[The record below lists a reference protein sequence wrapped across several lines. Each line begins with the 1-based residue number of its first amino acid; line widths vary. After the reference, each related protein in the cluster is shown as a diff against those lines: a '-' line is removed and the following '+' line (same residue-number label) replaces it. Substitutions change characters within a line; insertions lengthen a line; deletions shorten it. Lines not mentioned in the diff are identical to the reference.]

1 MVSYFFLKVHLSFSS
16 SIYPRFV
23 KGKHHLRYFFF
34 CDMATIHHQSSHLV
48 ISAGL
53 CGCFSIKKFGNMR
66 GFVYFCDWKI
76 ISGMKKL
83 GIIMAI
89 LLHVIVGFAQRSIT
103 VGAKIETDFQI
114 WYLDSIVLSNDSTT
128 LKWHVESKGN
138 TYACMSLFPTMVDPD
153 TMKEYH
159 MKHVWGIAKEPDKTI
174 LNPGE
179 VRSFI
184 STFSRI
190 SKSTKQLDY
199 NGNVNFWVKGINLK
213 KGGYSKAAPYIPAR
227 KNLLSFNDSVNR
239 KKSWKQLSVEE
250 QKKML
255 NLSEKMFDLG
265 MSAYGRG
272 KYQDAIEIFT
282 KVSDIDSIVYIGMG
296 DGKLT
301 SAPYLEP
308 KRPYFSNY
316 SKQWIAS
323 CYHRLGKD
331 SLAETFFPY
340 YKAVPFDRKLVRRS
354 DSVLINNTLFTMRV
368 SDSSELEGLF
378 KKVCSLDSMNL
389 GPGSYRFAMDLK
401 NLANVYIMTNQIDA
415 ALALYVRTKNI
426 LDSIQ
431 PMNNDQYYSYLDN
444 LAELYIRKFDYSN
457 ALACLKELIKV
468 EPSEKM
474 NILKTFQNSKKGEL
488 VSLYMSIGYY
498 DEALKILRE
507 EINKQLSCPVQKNV
521 NLLGKTPFS
530 DVYSCY
536 AKCLF
541 EAGYHKEAIRVL
553 NGGDFKSSTS
563 NVDELLALGDY
574 SRKNYDDDLA
584 LLYYNRAEDIF
595 HKMDSLNN

>member
-1 MVSYFFLKVHLSFSS
+1 
-16 SIYPRFV
+16 
-23 KGKHHLRYFFF
+23 
-34 CDMATIHHQSSHLV
+34 
-48 ISAGL
+48 
-53 CGCFSIKKFGNMR
+53 
-66 GFVYFCDWKI
+66 
-76 ISGMKKL
+76 MKKL
-83 GIIMAI
+83 GIILAI
-89 LLHVIVGFAQRSIT
+89 LLHVIVEFAQRSIT

-138 TYACMSLFPTMVDPD
+138 TYACMSLLPALVDPG

-174 LNPGE
+174 LKPGE

-184 STFSRI
+184 STFPRI
-190 SKSTKQLDY
+190 SKLTKRLDY
-199 NGNVNFWVKGINLK
+199 HGNVKFWVKGINLK

-227 KNLLSFNDSVNR
+227 KNLLSLNDSVN
-239 KKSWKQLSVEE
+239 KKKTWKRLSVEE
-250 QKKML
+250 QQKML

-354 DSVLINNTLFTMRV
+354 DSVLINNTLFTMMV

-401 NLANVYIMTNQIDA
+401 NLANVYIMTNRIDA

-444 LAELYIRKFDYSN
+444 LAKLYIRKYDYSN

-468 EPSEKM
+468 EPSEKR
-474 NILKTFQNSKKGEL
+474 NILETFQYSKKGEL

-507 EINKQLSCPVQKNV
+507 EINNNGSLKFEITAKRL
-521 NLLGKTPFS
+521 
-530 DVYSCY
+530 Y
-536 AKCLF
+536 A
-541 EAGYHKEAIRVL
+541 ASQRVL
-553 NGGDFKSSTS
+553 
-563 NVDELLALGDY
+563 
-574 SRKNYDDDLA
+574 
-584 LLYYNRAEDIF
+584 
-595 HKMDSLNN
+595 

>member
-308 KRPYFSNY
+308 KRPYFSNC

-574 SRKNYDDDLA
+574 SRKTMMM
-584 LLYYNRAEDIF
+584 I
-595 HKMDSLNN
+595 

>member
-1 MVSYFFLKVHLSFSS
+1 
-16 SIYPRFV
+16 
-23 KGKHHLRYFFF
+23 
-34 CDMATIHHQSSHLV
+34 
-48 ISAGL
+48 
-53 CGCFSIKKFGNMR
+53 
-66 GFVYFCDWKI
+66 
-76 ISGMKKL
+76 MKKL
-83 GIIMAI
+83 GIIIVI

-128 LKWHVESKGN
+128 LKWHVVSKGN
-138 TYACMSLFPTMVDPD
+138 TYACMSLLPALVDPG
-153 TMKEYH
+153 TMKEYY

-174 LNPGE
+174 LKPGE

-184 STFSRI
+184 STFPRI
-190 SKSTKQLDY
+190 SKSIKQLDY
-199 NGNVNFWVKGINLK
+199 NGNVHFWVKGINLK
-213 KGGYSKAAPYIPAR
+213 KGGYSKATPYIPAR

-239 KKSWKQLSVEE
+239 KKSWKRLSIEE
-250 QKKML
+250 QQKML

-272 KYQDAIEIFT
+272 RYQDAIEIFS

-296 DGKLT
+296 DGKFI

-316 SKQWIAS
+316 SKMWIAS

-340 YKAVPFDRKLVRRS
+340 YKAVPFDRKLVRRT
-354 DSVLINNTLFTMRV
+354 DSVLIDNNLFTMKV

-389 GPGSYRFAMDLK
+389 GTGSYRFAMDLK
-401 NLANVYIMTNQIDA
+401 QLASLYRDTNQIDA

-507 EINKQLSCPVQKNV
+507 EINKQLSCPVQK
-521 NLLGKTPFS
+521 
-530 DVYSCY
+530 
-536 AKCLF
+536 
-541 EAGYHKEAIRVL
+541 
-553 NGGDFKSSTS
+553 
-563 NVDELLALGDY
+563 
-574 SRKNYDDDLA
+574 
-584 LLYYNRAEDIF
+584 
-595 HKMDSLNN
+595 M